1 MHLEKSSSNS
11 AFVKPYYIYPSS
23 RASRWNSRL
32 LKKSPSSGTCSGL
45 LCKFGPASTVFA
57 CGHWWLWC
65 KTCKTRCLQC
75 VHWMTSRCNLLA
87 VRPLFLFGPG
97 NQELLFRRAQQ
108 VQMRLGLKGWKQT
121 SEITLIPLQ
130 LCAEIHTILWGTH
143 INGSKPASS
152 KVASPGYPDNF
163 D

>member
-32 LKKSPSSGTCSGL
+32 LKKLPSSGTSSGL

-57 CGHWWLWC
+57 CGHQWKWC
-65 KTCKTRCLQC
+65 KTCKTKHFQHAHRT
-75 VHWMTSRCNLLA
+75 TSRCNLSA
-87 VRPLFLFGPG
+87 VRLLFLSGPG
-97 NQELLFRRAQQ
+97 NQELLFHRAQQ
-108 VQMRLGLKGWKQT
+108 VWMRLGSKGWKQT
-121 SEITLIPLQ
+121 SEITLIPSQ
-130 LCAEIHTILWGTH
+130 LCAEIHTILWETH
-143 INGSKPASS
+143 INGSKPAFS
-152 KVASPGYPDNF
+152 KVASPEYPDNF